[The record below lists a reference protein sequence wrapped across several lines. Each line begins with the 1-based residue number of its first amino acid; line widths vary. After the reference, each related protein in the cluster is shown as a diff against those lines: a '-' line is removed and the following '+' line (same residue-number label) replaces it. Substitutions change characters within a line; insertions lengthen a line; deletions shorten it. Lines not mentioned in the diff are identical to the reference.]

1 MRLALFGSR
10 YAEATRRATF
20 YEQLLERVRSF
31 PDVES
36 AGLVSILPLAGGISW
51 GGITIEDYDPRTGQ
65 SAIQAD
71 QRIASV
77 GYFETMKIPLIKG
90 RFFNEQDREESL
102 RVAIIDENMARSYWP
117 NGNAVGKR
125 LKLGSGTNNNPWLTV
140 VGVVANVKQYGL
152 DTDSRVASYMPH
164 SQVPAGTMYLTMR
177 TRSNPAHLA
186 NAVTKEVRALEP
198 NVLTYDVKTMT
209 QWLSGSLARRRFAML
224 ALGLFAGVAMLLAAV
239 GIYGVMS
246 YTMAQRTREIGVRV
260 ALGAQRRDV
269 LSLVIR
275 QAVNLGLIGTAIG
288 LVGCLAVTRLVA
300 SLLYRISPSDP
311 WTLAGASM
319 LLVIVTILA
328 SWLPAQRAAKIDP
341 IEALR
346 HE

>member
-1 MRLALFGSR
+1 
-10 YAEATRRATF
+10 
-20 YEQLLERVRSF
+20 
-31 PDVES
+31 
-36 AGLVSILPLAGGISW
+36 
-51 GGITIEDYDPRTGQ
+51 
-65 SAIQAD
+65 
-71 QRIASV
+71 
-77 GYFETMKIPLIKG
+77 
-90 RFFNEQDREESL
+90 
-102 RVAIIDENMARSYWP
+102 
-117 NGNAVGKR
+117 
-125 LKLGSGTNNNPWLTV
+125 
-140 VGVVANVKQYGL
+140 
-152 DTDSRVASYMPH
+152 
-164 SQVPAGTMYLTMR
+164 MYLTMR